1 MMKSQTTEHKDY
13 TDLYNAIGH
22 LSENERICV
31 SLYYLDGYKVKDI
44 AEILKTTDSAVKN
57 RLARARAKMKN
68 ELKEAE

>member
-13 TDLYNAIGH
+13 TDLYNAIGY

-44 AEILKTTDSAVKN
+44 AEILKTTESAVKN
-57 RLARARAKMKN
+57 RLARARAKMN
-68 ELKEAE
+68 DESYSND

>member
-44 AEILKTTDSAVKN
+44 AEILKTTESCK
-57 RLARARAKMKN
+57 K
-68 ELKEAE
+68 